1 MFGILSSKRVEQFIK
16 LVNSDYLKLFPILV
30 LAFFVTFIPHITYPY
45 ALHIDEWVHI
55 AYANAL
61 LDSGTVYHASPFS
74 GLGSGGIVA
83 LLESGYHIPMAI
95 FQRFSGVPWV
105 DIARYA
111 PGIIFVFTVLSVYIF
126 AKKRGFGWEAA
137 FFTCFITTTV
147 GILGPA
153 FIVPVAMGLVF
164 LPLLLFLVTNLQT
177 KWAYLIICIFI
188 SFLII
193 LHATSAILVVVL
205 LLPFCLFNWK
215 ANPKHNLGVLVAITF
230 PFLLT
235 LPWTSGLI
243 LSEWGS
249 LFTLKPLPA
258 YHDFLMIIPEYG
270 LLPVTFSLL
279 GVFILIVKGNWKR
292 YSLAISL
299 IVLLA
304 ILAVFYTLHYGIAA
318 LYLRGLLFA
327 MLMMSI
333 VAGAG
338 LRELWKL
345 ELPWINGF
353 RLRKP
358 RIVQAIGILLCVSV
372 ISATLLIAIP
382 SRQFTPYY
390 HMIDKTDY
398 EAFVWIKN
406 NVDADHQKAI
416 LDPWKAT
423 AFTAITEK
431 YVYTRIHTSPQ
442 PIDSQAYEFLKGGS
456 NDTSF
461 LLENGISIVYTRID
475 DVVFTPDNPDLVEIR
490 DNVYLLNPETSG
502 K

>member
-1 MFGILSSKRVEQFIK
+1 MFGILSSKIVAKFNK
-16 LVNSDYLKLFPILV
+16 LVSSDYSKLFPILA
-30 LAFFVTFIPHITYPY
+30 LAFFVTFIPHIIYPY
-45 ALHIDEWVHI
+45 AVHIDEWVHI
-55 AYANAL
+55 AYNNAF

-74 GLGSGGIVA
+74 GQGSGGIVA
-83 LLESGYHIPMAI
+83 LLESGYHVPLAL

-111 PGIIFVFTVLSVYIF
+111 PSITFVFTVLSVYAF
-126 AKKRGFGWEAA
+126 AKKIGFGWEAA

-153 FIVPVAMGLVF
+153 FIVPVAMGLLFV
-164 LPLLLFLVTNLQT
+164 PLLLFLVTDFQT

-193 LHATSAILVVVL
+193 LHATSAILVMVI

-215 ANPKHNLGVLVAITF
+215 ANPKHNLGVLAAITL
-230 PFLLT
+230 PFLFT
-235 LPWTSGLI
+235 LPWTSDLI
-243 LSEWGS
+243 LSQWGS
-249 LFTLKPLPA
+249 LFVPKPLPA
-258 YHDFLMIIPEYG
+258 YHDFLMIITEYG
-270 LLPVTFSLL
+270 YLPVIFCLM
-279 GVFILIVKGNWKR
+279 GAFILIMRGNWKN

-299 IVLLA
+299 AVLLA
-304 ILAVFYTLHYGIAA
+304 MLAVFYTLHYGIAA

-327 MLMMSI
+327 MLMMGI

-345 ELPWINGF
+345 ELPWLNGL

-358 RIVQAIGILLCVSV
+358 RIVQAVGILLCLIA
-372 ISATLLIAIP
+372 ISATLIIAVP
-382 SRQFTPYY
+382 DRQSTPYY

-406 NVDADHQKAI
+406 NVDAGHQKAI

-431 YVYTRIHTSPQ
+431 YVYTRIHMSPQ
-442 PIDSQAYEFLKGGS
+442 PIDSQTNDFLSGGC

-461 LLENGISIVYTRID
+461 LLENGISIVYTRIS
-475 DVVFTPDNPDLVEIR
+475 DVEFTPDNPDLVEIR
-490 DNVYLLNPETSG
+490 DNVYLLNQGTIN